1 MLLQQP
7 DADEKEAN
15 GVDKLQL
22 MMPKFSNLKSR
33 LGTDDDEYVD
43 FVASLLQIDPDH
55 RPTAKLAL
63 NHKFF
68 DKVQE
73 NGLNEIEIETLKK

>member
-1 MLLQQP
+1 
-7 DADEKEAN
+7 
-15 GVDKLQL
+15 VDKLQL

-33 LGTDDDEYVD
+33 LGAEDDDYVD

-55 RPTAKLAL
+55 RPTAKIAL

-68 DKVQE
+68 DKIYE
-73 NGLNEIEIETLKK
+73 NGLNEFEKDKLKN